1 MALSLRNEAPVFLLA
16 LQFLTRLPITV
27 RDYSPE
33 RMAASPRWYP
43 GVGVVVG
50 LAEGLVFLLADWI
63 WGAWVGAVLAVAAAV
78 LLTGAMHE
86 DGFADACDG
95 LGGGR
100 TKDRALEIMR
110 DSRIGA
116 YGAVGLMLML
126 GGRVALLA
134 GLDPLAAPFVLM
146 AGHAISRAAMLWVM
160 QVDPYVRGQGTG
172 SPVAQP
178 IDEDGRQLA
187 IGTVLVAALP
197 LLIALPL
204 YGVILAGAGAG
215 LGLMLMRQ
223 RFRPMLGGYTGDC
236 LGAVQQSALIG
247 FLLGAAAF

>member
-1 MALSLRNEAPVFLLA
+1 MALNPRTELPIFLLA

-27 RDYSPE
+27 RDYSPD

-43 GVGVVVG
+43 GVGAVIG
-50 LAEGLVFLLADWI
+50 LGEGLVLAGAAAI
-63 WGAWVGAVLAVAAAV
+63 WPTPVAAILAIGFSL

-116 YGAVGLMLML
+116 YGAVGLLL
-126 GGRVALLA
+126 ILSDRIALLSA
-134 GLDPLAAPFVLM
+134 LSPLAAPFILM
-146 AGHAISRAAMLWVM
+146 AGHAASRAAMLWVM

-172 SPVAQP
+172 SAVAQP
-178 IDEDGRQLA
+178 IDEDGRQIA
-187 IGTVLVAALP
+187 IGTTLIAALP
-197 LLIALPL
+197 LLMALPFHA
-204 YGVILAGAGAG
+204 VILAIGGTI
-215 LGLMLMRQ
+215 LGLVAMRQ
-223 RFRPMLGGYTGDC
+223 RFRPFLGGYTGDC
-236 LGAVQQSALIG
+236 LGAVQQAALLG